1 MGAAGQGPCTTS
13 GGNHADRAR
22 NRRGTAAC
30 RRLHLRP
37 DCGAAGYFGA
47 HRDQPH
53 QERIPQA
60 RRAFGRGSR
69 DARGAAAPARG
80 RSIMTP
86 ADYVI
91 NLTLSVILIVGA
103 YQFYFWCQRNHL
115 SAARELG
122 SRIDERIPYWPSW
135 VWIYSCIYYP
145 LILYLNFVVESP
157 RHFTHIAM
165 SYMLLLGLQMAFFVL
180 FPVTTPPH
188 WRAYNRQRSPS
199 ERFLA
204 LVQRFEARSNEL
216 EAAVEVHDLAA
227 GEACGDAASISFLQ
241 RRASQDG
248 VFFSSQDAVQRLEPR
263 PAIRV
268 VERDAG
274 GHLRHVRGRVVA
286 VGVDKAPAELEGE
299 RLADRGLAHA
309 RDPHH
314 HHDHGRLWTAWPPKR
329 VRIMASS
336 LRAWSE
342 RPWLEK
348 RDISAVMITGA
359 GTPSSIDSTAVQRP
373 APDSSTTG
381 AMPERSSFSLRMAP
395 HRSSSQDRTTLPW
408 RQVSASR
415 AGSMSSSGR
424 AAMSAKPSASACIMP
439 YSMPLWIIL
448 A

>member
-1 MGAAGQGPCTTS
+1 MSRMPCAEFSVFFFQAEDGIRDVAVTGVQTCALPISCTTS

-53 QERIPQA
+53 QERVPQA
-60 RRAFGRGSR
+60 RRAFRRGSR
-69 DARGAAAPARG
+69 HARGAAAPARA

-145 LILYLNFVVESP
+145 LILYLNFIVESP

-204 LVQRFEARSNEL
+204 LVQRFDARSNSFPSMHVSV
-216 EAAVEVHDLAA
+216 AVLTAFHLQPQLGQLALAFPALIALSCLFTKQHYLLDLPAGALLGWLTYWGYALAA
-227 GEACGDAASISFLQ
+227 
-241 RRASQDG
+241 
-248 VFFSSQDAVQRLEPR
+248 
-263 PAIRV
+263 PA
-268 VERDAG
+268 
-274 GHLRHVRGRVVA
+274 
-286 VGVDKAPAELEGE
+286 
-299 RLADRGLAHA
+299 
-309 RDPHH
+309 
-314 HHDHGRLWTAWPPKR
+314 
-329 VRIMASS
+329 
-336 LRAWSE
+336 
-342 RPWLEK
+342 
-348 RDISAVMITGA
+348 
-359 GTPSSIDSTAVQRP
+359 
-373 APDSSTTG
+373 
-381 AMPERSSFSLRMAP
+381 
-395 HRSSSQDRTTLPW
+395 
-408 RQVSASR
+408 
-415 AGSMSSSGR
+415 
-424 AAMSAKPSASACIMP
+424 
-439 YSMPLWIIL
+439 
-448 A
+448 